1 MSISR
6 SFLKS
11 RVAQRIA
18 ILLLLAAA
26 IPASLMTAL
35 SRHTTF
41 DLVSNYEHN
50 SLVEKSKNYA
60 QYASLNLNLSKEKL
74 EQYSELLKSGELKK
88 DQLYA
93 ITKPMFNTLTEVS
106 LDGKV
111 INEYGNVQPLSNN
124 YDAITHSIAFDLRT
138 THAHL
143 IVLSNSVENDFA
155 TLYLVLPQQRNN
167 NPPTFLVAQI
177 NSSYLFGSRDDNPAN
192 LDICAYQID
201 KNAKRTI
208 FCSNNLINKD
218 NDSLNEDISHGSYM
232 LQLGTDFDD
241 KVWQF
246 EVKNL
251 EPISA
256 DKFGSLI
263 SSNNYIWI
271 ASISLLMIGLLGLIQ
286 VRNTMV
292 PLENLIHGTKKIATG
307 DYSTVKV
314 DGNSE
319 FSELAIAFNS
329 MSSHIK
335 KQLETLRSLSAIDR
349 EIVTKLNV
357 NDLINQVLLRMQQLK
372 PESSLYLFRLDEKT
386 NAEVQ
391 CSVNIVG
398 NPAMSSIRLPITSR
412 EITSIEA
419 YEHGHISQCAME
431 NEFVHENLPAELGD
445 KFVWVIPIFWQREIC
460 AFLVVGSKKPLNE
473 HDSDWTEFRELASRV
488 GIVISA
494 QAREEQLIMQA
505 QYDILTGLPN
515 RILLQDRLRQ
525 AIEYSQ
531 RTGNPIWVLFIDLDR
546 FKYINDSM
554 GHHVGDE
561 LLIQVSKQLQ
571 AGVRE
576 TDTVARFGGD
586 EFVIILQGEM
596 GEDSRLSILN
606 RLVDSVAMPIKVNKQ
621 ELNTTCSI
629 GIAVYPNDGV
639 TPETLIKHADIAM
652 YRAKEIGR
660 NNFQFFTQNM
670 NDKAAERLRM
680 ESYLRKAIEQDEF
693 SLQFQP
699 KVDLTSKQIVGVEA
713 LLRWNN
719 TDLGNVSPDK
729 FIQLAEDTNL
739 ILPIGE
745 WVLRHA
751 CLQAVAWQKA
761 GLGELLMAV
770 NLSARQFKQEN
781 LVESIKA
788 ILVETGLKAECLEL
802 ELTESLFMSDNGNAL
817 KILHEIKALG
827 IKLSV
832 DDFGT
837 GYSCLSYLNNLPLD
851 ALKIDKSFTDDIIV
865 KNKKVP
871 IVDTIISLGKNLN
884 LQVIAEGVESAEQVA
899 YLIAHGCDQ
908 IQGFY
913 FSRPESAEK
922 IESMLASNKKLV
934 TPSLKPVAISKK
946 RLSTY

>member
-1 MSISR
+1 
-6 SFLKS
+6 
-11 RVAQRIA
+11 
-18 ILLLLAAA
+18 
-26 IPASLMTAL
+26 
-35 SRHTTF
+35 
-41 DLVSNYEHN
+41 
-50 SLVEKSKNYA
+50 
-60 QYASLNLNLSKEKL
+60 
-74 EQYSELLKSGELKK
+74 
-88 DQLYA
+88 
-93 ITKPMFNTLTEVS
+93 
-106 LDGKV
+106 
-111 INEYGNVQPLSNN
+111 
-124 YDAITHSIAFDLRT
+124 
-138 THAHL
+138 
-143 IVLSNSVENDFA
+143 
-155 TLYLVLPQQRNN
+155 
-167 NPPTFLVAQI
+167 
-177 NSSYLFGSRDDNPAN
+177 
-192 LDICAYQID
+192 
-201 KNAKRTI
+201 
-208 FCSNNLINKD
+208 
-218 NDSLNEDISHGSYM
+218 
-232 LQLGTDFDD
+232 
-241 KVWQF
+241 
-246 EVKNL
+246 
-251 EPISA
+251 
-256 DKFGSLI
+256 
-263 SSNNYIWI
+263 
-271 ASISLLMIGLLGLIQ
+271 
-286 VRNTMV
+286 
-292 PLENLIHGTKKIATG
+292 
-307 DYSTVKV
+307 
-314 DGNSE
+314 
-319 FSELAIAFNS
+319 
-329 MSSHIK
+329 
-335 KQLETLRSLSAIDR
+335 
-349 EIVTKLNV
+349 
-357 NDLINQVLLRMQQLK
+357 
-372 PESSLYLFRLDEKT
+372 
-386 NAEVQ
+386 
-391 CSVNIVG
+391 
-398 NPAMSSIRLPITSR
+398 
-412 EITSIEA
+412 
-419 YEHGHISQCAME
+419 
-431 NEFVHENLPAELGD
+431 
-445 KFVWVIPIFWQREIC
+445 
-460 AFLVVGSKKPLNE
+460 VGSKKPLNE
-473 HDSDWTEFRELASRV
+473 HDIDWTEFRELASRI

-586 EFVIILQGEM
+586 EFVIILQGDM

-670 NDKAAERLRM
+670 NDKAAERMRM

-770 NLSARQFKQEN
+770 NLSARQFRQEN

-788 ILVETGLKAECLEL
+788 ILVETGLKAERLEL

-817 KILHEIKALG
+817 KTLHEIKALG

-908 IQGFY
+908 IQGYY

-946 RLSTY
+946 RSNTY

>member
-1 MSISR
+1 
-6 SFLKS
+6 
-11 RVAQRIA
+11 
-18 ILLLLAAA
+18 
-26 IPASLMTAL
+26 
-35 SRHTTF
+35 
-41 DLVSNYEHN
+41 
-50 SLVEKSKNYA
+50 
-60 QYASLNLNLSKEKL
+60 
-74 EQYSELLKSGELKK
+74 
-88 DQLYA
+88 
-93 ITKPMFNTLTEVS
+93 
-106 LDGKV
+106 
-111 INEYGNVQPLSNN
+111 
-124 YDAITHSIAFDLRT
+124 
-138 THAHL
+138 
-143 IVLSNSVENDFA
+143 
-155 TLYLVLPQQRNN
+155 
-167 NPPTFLVAQI
+167 
-177 NSSYLFGSRDDNPAN
+177 
-192 LDICAYQID
+192 
-201 KNAKRTI
+201 
-208 FCSNNLINKD
+208 
-218 NDSLNEDISHGSYM
+218 
-232 LQLGTDFDD
+232 
-241 KVWQF
+241 
-246 EVKNL
+246 
-251 EPISA
+251 
-256 DKFGSLI
+256 
-263 SSNNYIWI
+263 
-271 ASISLLMIGLLGLIQ
+271 
-286 VRNTMV
+286 
-292 PLENLIHGTKKIATG
+292 
-307 DYSTVKV
+307 
-314 DGNSE
+314 
-319 FSELAIAFNS
+319 
-329 MSSHIK
+329 
-335 KQLETLRSLSAIDR
+335 
-349 EIVTKLNV
+349 
-357 NDLINQVLLRMQQLK
+357 
-372 PESSLYLFRLDEKT
+372 
-386 NAEVQ
+386 
-391 CSVNIVG
+391 
-398 NPAMSSIRLPITSR
+398 
-412 EITSIEA
+412 
-419 YEHGHISQCAME
+419 
-431 NEFVHENLPAELGD
+431 
-445 KFVWVIPIFWQREIC
+445 
-460 AFLVVGSKKPLNE
+460 
-473 HDSDWTEFRELASRV
+473 
-488 GIVISA
+488 
-494 QAREEQLIMQA
+494 
-505 QYDILTGLPN
+505 
-515 RILLQDRLRQ
+515 
-525 AIEYSQ
+525 
-531 RTGNPIWVLFIDLDR
+531 
-546 FKYINDSM
+546 
-554 GHHVGDE
+554 
-561 LLIQVSKQLQ
+561 
-571 AGVRE
+571 
-576 TDTVARFGGD
+576 
-586 EFVIILQGEM
+586 M

-606 RLVDSVAMPIKVNKQ
+606 RLVDSVALPIKVNKQ

-639 TPETLIKHADIAM
+639 NPETLIKHADIAM

-670 NDKAAERLRM
+670 NDKAAERMRM

-770 NLSARQFKQEN
+770 NLSARQFKQDN

-946 RLSTY
+946 RSNTY